1 MLDMNCN
8 CQEQQDALFDMARG
22 IPVEPPAEAALAAHL
37 DECEPCRMRMARE
50 RAMTAGLRAVA
61 RSVDE
66 VRPAVLEPGLLK
78 AFGELHPLQPVVQAR
93 GTGWRRWVAAAAA
106 VVLVV
111 AGLGL
116 TWQRMNRVADVGSLE
131 PQPRTEVV
139 SEFVPWPG
147 AASLPAF
154 ESGQLVRTELPASAL
169 PLLGLV
175 PAGTV
180 TDNKVLADVLIGQDG
195 LARAV
200 RLATF

>member
-1 MLDMNCN
+1 MNRN
-8 CQEQQDALFDMARG
+8 CQDHQDALFDTARG
-22 IPVEPPAEAALAAHL
+22 VPVDGLASDALVAHLQGCGACRARLAREQALTAGFRAAAQSVAKARASDALEMQLLEAFRAQHPPAVGA
-37 DECEPCRMRMARE
+37 DTRDNRWRPWMA
-50 RAMTAGLRAVA
+50 
-61 RSVDE
+61 
-66 VRPAVLEPGLLK
+66 
-78 AFGELHPLQPVVQAR
+78 
-93 GTGWRRWVAAAAA
+93 AAAAA
-106 VVLVV
+106 VILV
-111 AGLGL
+111 AGL
-116 TWQRMNRVADVGSLE
+116 TWQRMNSATPDATVT
-131 PQPRTEVV
+131 PQPNAAAV

-154 ESGQLVRTELPASAL
+154 ESGQLVRTELPVSAL